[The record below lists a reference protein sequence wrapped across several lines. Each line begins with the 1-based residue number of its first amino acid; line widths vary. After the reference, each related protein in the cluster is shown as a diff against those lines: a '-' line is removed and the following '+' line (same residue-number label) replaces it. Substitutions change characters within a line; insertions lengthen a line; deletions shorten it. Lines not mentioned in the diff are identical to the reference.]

1 MTAAILLRENGLYKG
16 FVMSGHSGHGS
27 VGNDI
32 VCAALSSAAYLA
44 ANILSLD
51 EENAK
56 ISIEEGKLRVF
67 VKAPDELS
75 QSVFTALGFQLADIR
90 RQYPENFRLC
100 KLTLTGGKN
109 NV

>member
-1 MTAAILLRENGLYKG
+1 MTTAILLRDKELYKG
-16 FVMSGHSGHGS
+16 FVMSGHAGHGYE
-27 VGNDI
+27 GNDI

-51 EENAK
+51 GENSK
-56 ISIEEGKLRVF
+56 INITQGGIQVF
-67 VKAPDELS
+67 IKSPDGQS
-75 QSVFTALGFQLADIR
+75 QKVLTALKFQLADIM